1 MHDLKKLLTEN
12 EIDADK
18 FIEVISVSGKIDTVI
33 EKLEK
38 FSEDGFSF
46 AEAIADFRMISDALE
61 INGYKKNVT
70 VDFSVLNNTD
80 YYNGIIF
87 QGFVKNAPGAVLA
100 GGRGISY
107 LSSDCSDFR
116 SGHWIYRKPYYD

>member
-1 MHDLKKLLTEN
+1 MKRLL
-12 EIDADK
+12 
-18 FIEVISVSGKIDTVI
+18 I

-38 FSEDGFSF
+38 FSEDGFLF
-46 AEAIADFRMISDALE
+46 AEAIADFRMISDALT
-61 INGYKKNVT
+61 INGYKENVT

-100 GGRGISY
+100 GGRYDNLANKIRKHTEAIGFAIY
-107 LSSDCSDFR
+107 LDLWYIDQK
-116 SGHWIYRKPYYD
+116 G